1 MILEVLNGKL
11 SPRDKFEHEDSD
23 DDGRELE
30 FASGFWLQYLK
41 GKPEAAVHF
50 RGAAELF

>member
-11 SPRDKFEHEDSD
+11 SPRDKFGHEDSDDD

-30 FASGFWLQYLK
+30 FASGFWLQ
-41 GKPEAAVHF
+41 
-50 RGAAELF
+50 